1 MNTLLLDIISPGGH
15 RPHRPIIIDRPIDPP
30 VDNPVADS
38 LQNSGN
44 TAIDTLQQVGDQAVD
59 TLTQSQSLL
68 IDSGVGGSSSTA
80 LWTVAIAIVA
90 LIACISLAIAY
101 RRRTMTAGA

>member
-30 VDNPVADS
+30 IDNPVTDS

-80 LWTVAIAIVA
+80 LWTVAIAVVA